1 MYIMLNIRYTV
12 PHAQTYLQ
20 PVSRTTRFLDVPN
33 AVVRRTFLYAG
44 HGQHCLSTL
53 CRRLLCAL
61 SRYSVGD
68 FLRRRLVVRQ
78 CAPRRRDGVD
88 KD

>member
-12 PHAQTYLQ
+12 
-20 PVSRTTRFLDVPN
+20 VTRANVFTACFANDPFLDVPN

-53 CRRLLCAL
+53 CRRLLRAL

-68 FLRRRLVVRQ
+68 FLCRRLVVRQ